1 MQGFDFTFP
10 AVRGVQA
17 GREFYVAMCPLAV
30 IPKLFAPDES
40 SRRARD
46 RGQRPL
52 NKARVP
58 KLARFLLENPGNY
71 AFSAITACIDGSA
84 DFEPLGEDH
93 DWELG
98 RLKVPV
104 SANLL
109 ITDGQHRWRAICE
122 ALQQEPSLGKET
134 VPVVLYLDEG
144 LKRRQQIFADLNMH
158 GVRPTRSLG
167 ILYDHRDPLAAMVR
181 VLADEAPLFA
191 GRTEVEKTTISNR
204 SANLFTLSA
213 IYQATAALL
222 GKRAGDPVGEADFHA
237 AFGFWRI
244 LGEVIPEWSAVIAGE
259 AKPWQ
264 LRAGYVHAHGVVLQ
278 ALGAAGRQLLD
289 DAPDWEDRLRADSM
303 VMIDW
308 SRSNERL
315 WEGRALSHGRVS
327 KARRNVALTASYV
340 KQRLGLALSP
350 NERRFE
356 DELKQSRI
364 SSDSEVA

>member
-1 MQGFDFTFP
+1 MQGFDFQFP

-30 IPKLFAPDES
+30 IPKVFAPDES
-40 SRRARD
+40 SQRARE
-46 RGQRPL
+46 RGQRLL

-58 KLARFLLENPGNY
+58 KLARFLLENPGDY

-84 DFEPLGEDH
+84 DFEPIGEEQ

-98 RLKVPV
+98 RLRVPV

-122 ALQQEPSLGKET
+122 AIRQEPSLANET

-144 LKRRQQIFADLNMH
+144 LERRQQIFADLNMH

-167 ILYDHRDPLAAMVR
+167 ILYDHRDPLAATAR
-181 VLADEAPLFA
+181 ILADEVPLFA
-191 GRTEVEKTTISNR
+191 GRTEVERTTISNR

-222 GKRAGDPVGEADFHA
+222 GKREGDAVEEADYRVAHR
-237 AFGFWRI
+237 FWRI
-244 LGEVIPEWSAVIAGE
+244 LGEVIPEWSAVMAGE
-259 AKPWQ
+259 AKPWE
-264 LRAGYVHAHGVVLQ
+264 LRAEYVHAHGVVLQ
-278 ALGAAGRQLLD
+278 ALGAAGHQLLTEVR
-289 DAPDWEDRLRADSM
+289 DWEDRLRSDQM
-303 VMIDW
+303 VKIDW
-308 SRSNERL
+308 SRSNEQL

-327 KARRNVALTASYV
+327 KARKHVALTASYV
-340 KQRLGLALSP
+340 KRRLGLELSP
-350 NERRFE
+350 HEHRLE
-356 DELKQSRI
+356 DELKQSRGP
-364 SSDSEVA
+364 SAGQAA

>member
-1 MQGFDFTFP
+1 MQGFEFQFP

-30 IPKLFAPDES
+30 IPKLFASDES
-40 SRRARD
+40 SRRAHD
-46 RGQRPL
+46 RGQRLL
-52 NKARVP
+52 NKGRVP
-58 KLARFLLENPGNY
+58 KLARFLLENPGDY

-84 DFEPLGEDH
+84 DFEPIGENL

-122 ALQQEPSLGKET
+122 ALRQEPSLANET

-144 LKRRQQIFADLNMH
+144 LERRQQIFADLNMH

-167 ILYDHRDPLAAMVR
+167 ILYDHRDPLAGMAR
-181 VLADEAPLFA
+181 ILADEVPLFA

-222 GKRAGDPVGEADFHA
+222 GKREGDAVQESDFRVA
-237 AFGFWRI
+237 RRI
-244 LGEVIPEWSAVIAGE
+244 LAG
-259 AKPWQ
+259 P
-264 LRAGYVHAHGVVLQ
+264 
-278 ALGAAGRQLLD
+278 
-289 DAPDWEDRLRADSM
+289 
-303 VMIDW
+303 
-308 SRSNERL
+308 
-315 WEGRALSHGRVS
+315 
-327 KARRNVALTASYV
+327 RR
-340 KQRLGLALSP
+340 GHP
-350 NERRFE
+350 
-356 DELKQSRI
+356 
-364 SSDSEVA
+364 